1 MLRNELGRAGEDAA
15 ATYLSARGYTVLDR
29 NVRSREGEIDLI
41 VARAGVVAFV
51 EVKTRRSRA
60 FGLPGEAVTFT
71 KQRRIRRMAVRYLSE
86 QRAHARAVRFD
97 VIEVTP
103 EGHGFSI
110 RHLEDAF

>member
-1 MLRNELGRAGEDAA
+1 MLRSELGRAGEDAA
-15 ATYLSARGYTVLDR
+15 ATYLSARGYTIVDR
-29 NVRSREGEIDLI
+29 NVRYRDGEIDLI
-41 VARAGVVAFV
+41 AARAGVLAFV

-71 KQRRIRRMAVRYLSE
+71 KQRRIRSMAVRYLTE

-97 VIEVTP
+97 VIEVVP
-103 EGHGFSI
+103 DGRGFTV